1 MQFISKLFGGT
12 PIYGAKKI
20 KNSTKIRKNALFI
33 WRFHKNILP
42 LHSQNGKVP

>member
-12 PIYGAKKI
+12 PIYGTKKT
-20 KNSTKIRKNALFI
+20 KNAIKIRKNMLFV
-33 WRFHKNILP
+33 WWFRKNVLP